1 MEEELS
7 AFDMPETTKEEIIDK
22 IEALAWEIR
31 NDWSDPRGECR
42 TIVAL
47 CKKLKEMQCAMAKGF
62 IIYTHCCMGET
73 LAVLMAYNG
82 FNKKSF

>member
-1 MEEELS
+1 MNEDYNDS
-7 AFDMPETTKEEIIDK
+7 AFDMPETTRLEIIEK

-47 CKKLKEMQCAMAKGF
+47 CVKLKAF
-62 IIYTHCCMGET
+62 ET
-73 LAVLMAYNG
+73 PTI
-82 FNKKSF
+82 

>member
-47 CKKLKEMQCAMAKGF
+47 CKKLKEM
-62 IIYTHCCMGET
+62 
-73 LAVLMAYNG
+73 
-82 FNKKSF
+82 